1 MILPLLYQHSRS
13 LVLFDCDTEIID
25 SLSLA
30 LSTPNAC
37 RRQVVYFP
45 PLTAH
50 SPYGTTKDR
59 LYYCLFLR
67 YYSNGASA
75 NCLVGSNTSFLRS
88 FKIYA
93 SMCAEAFRALVYR
106 LEVYLSFLGIQ
117 QDCGVRCSG
126 RSGTAI
132 RSQPGSGRLWPS
144 ARVRPGAS
152 PSGHVFRGQRD
163 SSRLQFSARGRP
175 GSSSSSYTIRIPGR
189 LQPPPIPSLESLGR
203 LLERPRSS
211 AAESGDARIPRVALD
226 SPVSSSG
233 SVHALATATL
243 ASKPGRDRFHP
254 PGVVFSGF

>member
-1 MILPLLYQHSRS
+1 MMAREA

-30 LSTPNAC
+30 LSRPNAC

-93 SMCAEAFRALVYR
+93 SMCAEAFRALIYR

-117 QDCGVRCSG
+117 QECGVRCSG

-152 PSGHVFRGQRD
+152 PSGHV
-163 SSRLQFSARGRP
+163 SAR
-175 GSSSSSYTIRIPGR
+175 
-189 LQPPPIPSLESLGR
+189 LKPPPIFSPGPPR
-203 LLERPRSS
+203 LFFEQLHDPHTS
-211 AAESGDARIPRVALD
+211 AAPAASDPQPGTARASPRA
-226 SPVSSSG
+226 
-233 SVHALATATL
+233 AAQQR
-243 ASKPGRDRFHP
+243 GRERRC
-254 PGVVFSGF
+254 